1 MLPSLL
7 LAAAAAA
14 LLRARLP
21 TGAWPA
27 RTAAR
32 APTPLASTHWVL
44 GLNQYSHDAGACL
57 LAADGSG
64 RSAAQGADQRL
75 LGACSGCRLGVE
87 FDWVE
92 ANSGC

>member
-57 LAADGSG
+57 IAADGERTVCVPKVRARQRPLRRGASG
-64 RSAAQGADQRL
+64 
-75 LGACSGCRLGVE
+75 
-87 FDWVE
+87 
-92 ANSGC
+92 